1 MRLIFSLNPG
11 RCGTAYLWHAFET
24 VPGVMGGHEPR
35 PNFVDVAR
43 AAQGNPAEAR
53 RWLEEVKLPY
63 IQSLDCAV
71 YAETSHLFIQGFV
84 EALLDLGVVPDVIV
98 IHRPVREVAL
108 SMWRRKEIPG
118 RTELGL
124 RYRLKPDDPG
134 VLLPVEN
141 YSAWMNYKLCVW
153 HAWEVRLRIRKYGP
167 MLRDAGAR
175 IVEIQTGELSD
186 GLPALLE
193 ELGLPGPDMEK
204 FQPMRYQRPSATPE
218 GEQGLWPM
226 EDLPTSEGEI
236 EEMVADRIAEYAAL
250 L

>member
-1 MRLIFSLNPG
+1 MRLILSLNPG

-24 VPGVMGGHEPR
+24 VPGVRGGHEPR
-35 PNFVDVAR
+35 PNFVDVMR

-63 IQSLDCAV
+63 IRSMDCAAYV
-71 YAETSHLFIQGFV
+71 ETSHLFIQGFV
-84 EALLDLGVVPDVIV
+84 EPLLDLGVVPDVIV

-134 VLLPVEN
+134 VMLPVEN
-141 YSAWMNYKLCVW
+141 YSSWLNYKPCVW
-153 HAWEVRLRIRKYGP
+153 HAWEVRLRIRKYVP
-167 MLRDAGAR
+167 LLRDMGAR
-175 IVEIQTGELSD
+175 VVEIQTHDLSD
-186 GLPALLE
+186 GFPDLLT
-193 ELGLPGPDMEK
+193 ELGLPAPDMEK
-204 FQPMRYQRPSATPE
+204 FQPMRFKRSNATPE
-218 GEQGLWPM
+218 WEQGHWPL
-226 EDLPTSEGEI
+226 EDLPTAEGQI
-236 EEMVADRIAEYAAL
+236 EEMAADRIAEYAAL